1 MPRLTPS
8 LSRARARRGFTLA
21 ELLVALVLLS
31 IIGGALFTTLRRQQR
46 FYNHAGEVIEQR
58 SQLRQAASILPS
70 DFRSISAPGRDLIA
84 MGATS
89 VRLLANFGSA
99 VICARPTALVND
111 TFDVPPLQGIRNTYT
126 TWSTP
131 PEPGDSVMIFD
142 EGARRGS
149 EDDQWLRFR
158 IAAVTSSKEY
168 CVAPH
173 IYVHADE
180 AEQLR
185 YRISV
190 ALPGQSVITNSSGVV
205 VRTDVLA
212 IPTTVVSPGAVVRF
226 VRPVEYS
233 LFQSPQN
240 SKHYLGLS
248 EFRGG
253 AWSPRQVVSGPFQAV
268 GTGAGVSFR
277 YFTESGTAV
286 ASTGDRTS
294 VARID
299 MTIRGTGDARNQF
312 SKSTSATRQFTDSL
326 AVRVALRNRR

>member
-1 MPRLTPS
+1 MPRLTATPPA
-8 LSRARARRGFTLA
+8 ARARRGFTLA

-70 DFRSISAPGRDLIA
+70 DFRGVSAPGRDLMA
-84 MGATS
+84 MGPTS

-99 VICARPTALVND
+99 VICNRPASLLNNS
-111 TFDVPPLQGIRNTYT
+111 FDLPPLDGVRNSYT
-126 TWSTP
+126 SWSTTP
-131 PEPGDSVMIFD
+131 AVGDSVMVFD
-142 EGARRGS
+142 EGTMRGS

-158 IAAVTSSKEY
+158 IAQVDSATSY
-168 CVAPH
+168 CPAPH
-173 IYVHADE
+173 IYIDAGE
-180 AEQLR
+180 AARFR
-185 YRISV
+185 YRVTV
-190 ALPGQSVITNSSGVV
+190 ALPGQSVITGSTGVV
-205 VRTDVLA
+205 VRTDVLS

-226 VRPVEYS
+226 MRPVEYS

-240 SKHYLGLS
+240 SEFYLGLS

-253 AWSPRQVVSGPFQAV
+253 AWSTRQVVSGPFQAV

-277 YFTESGTAV
+277 YFTEAGAAV
-286 ASTGDRTS
+286 PPTGDPTT

-312 SKSTSATRQFTDSL
+312 SRSTSATRQFTDSL